1 MRRMIFAVLGILV
14 LAAGSA
20 RAHHGYAAF
29 FKPTERT
36 VVVEGDL
43 EGLLYANPH
52 VVMTIRAADATVY
65 QVTWQSAAW
74 VERNARVTRTTFKSG
89 DHLIITAVP
98 SRDPAS
104 HEVTLVREVRRP
116 RDGWRWRS
124 NALFAEPSK

>member
-1 MRRMIFAVLGILV
+1 MKGMIFAVMGVLV
-14 LAAGSA
+14 LATGSV

-29 FKPTERT
+29 FQPTERT
-36 VVVEGDL
+36 VIVEGDL

-65 QVTWQSAAW
+65 KVTWQSAAW
-74 VERNARVTRTTFKSG
+74 VERSAKVSRTTFKAG

-104 HEVTLVREVRRP
+104 HEVTRVREVRRP
-116 RDGWRWRS
+116 RDGWSWRS